1 MKSFFR
7 ITFGIIV
14 IVIFVAIITFI
25 IDRIRATDGKKP
37 IAAILVFQGKDGG
50 TKQYYGLGYKVIAYN
65 KLNGYNKIHIGTYF
79 LKYDDKLGQDNELAE
94 CCRNNVLSMNK
105 AKDKDIVVFTL
116 KDIKN
121 KDKFFTFVDA
131 VDRKDPKR
139 FDLKFITY
147 TKEGDE
153 IKQGLVYENESLFY
167 TIDNS
172 NDRFADEEKRND
184 LITYELEPLIKIKQ
198 TKDKKRTIFYSNH
211 KMNNEE
217 IILVQVEQKLLIES
231 KK

>member
-37 IAAILVFQGKDGG
+37 IAAILVFQEKDGG